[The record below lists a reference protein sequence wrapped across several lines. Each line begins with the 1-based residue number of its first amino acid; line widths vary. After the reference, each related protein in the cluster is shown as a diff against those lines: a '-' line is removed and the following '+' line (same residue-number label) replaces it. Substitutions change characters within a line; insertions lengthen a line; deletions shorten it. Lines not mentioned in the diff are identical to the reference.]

1 MFSLLATTH
10 DPENRFQK
18 LNEIHRRRLSNW
30 NRHTDSLTFVARS
43 HHCHQALV
51 MINNATNDSL
61 VDWIILWALTIQ
73 FCWSKHW
80 GYSFGC
86 EIVIEWQIYVWPDR
100 IFCHSDGCKKVTK
113 VHHWTKEPL
122 SKFEFGGGETVIRTA
137 EARNKIMISF
147 HRSRD
152 RTFVLVE
159 LSSSQVVWK
168 CTQHTHNY
176 GAVCVDVR
184 KKLG

>member
-30 NRHTDSLTFVARS
+30 NRHTDSLTFVASS

-80 GYSFGC
+80 SYSFSC
-86 EIVIEWQIYVWPDR
+86 EMVFEWQIYVWPDC
-100 IFCHSDGCKKVTK
+100 IICHSDGCKTVKKVNY
-113 VHHWTKEPL
+113 WTKEPL
-122 SKFEFGGGETVIRTA
+122 SKFEFGDRETVIKTA
-137 EARNKIMISF
+137 EAKNKIMIF
-147 HRSRD
+147 FYWSRD
-152 RTFVLVE
+152 RTFMLVKP
-159 LSSSQVVWK
+159 SSTQVVWK
-168 CTQHTHNY
+168 DTQHSQNCGT
-176 GAVCVDVR
+176 VWM
-184 KKLG
+184 

>member
-43 HHCHQALV
+43 HQCQQALA
-51 MINNATNDSL
+51 MINNATIDSL

-73 FCWSKHW
+73 FCWSKYW
-80 GYSFGC
+80 GYSFSC
-86 EIVIEWQIYVWPDR
+86 EMVIEWQIYVRPDC
-100 IFCHSDGCKKVTK
+100 ILCHSDGCKKVKK
-113 VHHWTKEPL
+113 VHYWTKEPL

-137 EARNKIMISF
+137 EAINKIMISF
-147 HRSRD
+147 HGSRD
-152 RTFVLVE
+152 RTFVLVK

-168 CTQHTHNY
+168 GAQHTHNY
-176 GAVCVDVR
+176 GAVWM
-184 KKLG
+184 